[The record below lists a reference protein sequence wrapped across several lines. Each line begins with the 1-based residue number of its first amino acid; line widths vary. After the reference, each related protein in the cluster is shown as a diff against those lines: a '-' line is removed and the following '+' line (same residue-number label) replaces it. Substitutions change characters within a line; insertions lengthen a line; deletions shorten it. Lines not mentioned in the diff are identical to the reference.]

1 MASLLYFTE
10 LFKEFMKQP
19 WPDLVVTVIRGWSGS
34 SSCYKSS
41 KAFSFKALQ
50 LSDSLKK
57 LDQFFSLVSLNIKL
71 QNKPFL
77 PNKVIQ
83 NRWKQFFC
91 LQETVYQFRESEDM
105 ADSETK
111 VQRHVIS
118 RTPRTQKIQQ
128 QKLVFPFS

>member
-1 MASLLYFTE
+1 M
-10 LFKEFMKQP
+10 
-19 WPDLVVTVIRGWSGS
+19 
-34 SSCYKSS
+34 
-41 KAFSFKALQ
+41 Q

-77 PNKVIQ
+77 PNEVIQ
-83 NRWKQFFC
+83 NRWKQFFR

-111 VQRHVIS
+111 VQQHVIS
-118 RTPRTQKIQQ
+118 RTPRTQKIPKQISTLINFLLIPLK
-128 QKLVFPFS
+128 QK